1 MRWVWIDRFTAFEP
15 GKSATATKCLSLAED
30 HFAEHFPGFPV
41 MPAPLILEGLAQTGG
56 ILVGRDLCP
65 HRGVPL
71 SMGSVDGDALI
82 CRYHGLSYGPDGQCR
97 RIPAQPD
104 LKPSAKFT
112 VTMFPAVER
121 YGLIWTCLA
130 PEGAPRIPALPAWD
144 DPAYPRNLLTI
155 AQPPPVLF
163 VKGSLLPADEWA
175 VALVGTRHASTY
187 GKEVA
192 RELASGLA
200 ASGVTVVSG
209 LARGVDITAHR
220 AALEAGGRTIAVL
233 GSGID
238 NIYPS
243 EHQGAAEA
251 IAKAGAVV
259 SDYALGTP
267 PEAANFPPRNRIIS
281 GLSKGVVIVE
291 AGEVS
296 GALITADFAAEQGR
310 DVFAVPGNIHQR
322 TSLGANKLLQQGAKM
337 VTGVADIL
345 EELNL
350 ALVTEQRTA
359 RVALPADATEQRVL
373 ACLSAEPVHIDDL
386 GVQMGLPI
394 AQVSGTLALMELK
407 GLVRQV
413 GGMNYVVA
421 KEARATYTVD

>member
-1 MRWVWIDRFTAFEP
+1 LDQRYWIGFNRVKGIGAMRFRR
-15 GKSATATKCLSLAED
+15 LLD
-30 HFAEHFPGFPV
+30 HFGDLQAAWQA
-41 MPAPLILEGLAQTGG
+41 PA
-56 ILVGRDLCP
+56 
-65 HRGVPL
+65 
-71 SMGSVDGDALI
+71 DAL
-82 CRYHGLSYGPDGQCR
+82 RDAGLDR
-97 RIPAQPD
+97 RAIENLFAVRAEID
-104 LKPSAKFT
+104 LEAELRR
-112 VTMFPAVER
+112 VER
-121 YGLIWTCLA
+121 S
-130 PEGAPRIPALPAWD
+130 GAKVLTWD
-144 DPAYPRNLLTI
+144 DPGYPRNLLNI

-163 VKGSLLPADEWA
+163 VKGDLLPADEWA
-175 VALVGTRHASTY
+175 VALVGTRHASAY
-187 GKEVA
+187 GREVA

-209 LARGVDITAHR
+209 LARGVDVTAHH

-233 GSGID
+233 GSGVD
-238 NIYPS
+238 NIYPP
-243 EHQGAAEA
+243 EHKAVAES
-251 IAKAGAVV
+251 IAQAGAVV

-267 PEAANFPPRNRIIS
+267 PEGANFPPRNRIIS

-322 TSLGANKLLQQGAKM
+322 TSLGANKLIQAGAKM
-337 VTGVADIL
+337 VTSVADIL

-350 ALVTEQRTA
+350 VLVTEQRTA
-359 RVALPADATEQRVL
+359 RAALPADATEQQL
-373 ACLSAEPVHIDDL
+373 LSHLSAEPVHIDDL

-394 AQVSGTLALMELK
+394 AQVSGALALMELK

-421 KEARATYTVD
+421 KEVRAGYSVD